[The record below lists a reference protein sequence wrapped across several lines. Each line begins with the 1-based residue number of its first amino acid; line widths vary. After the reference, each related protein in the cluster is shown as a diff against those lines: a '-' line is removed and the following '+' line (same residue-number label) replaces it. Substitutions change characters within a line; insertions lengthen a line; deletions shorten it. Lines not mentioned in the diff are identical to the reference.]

1 MADPVGQVSRA
12 RTALLVHCPFLGHLA
27 LRLRP
32 RLAALADRV
41 MTAAVAAD
49 GTLVLNADYVRD
61 LKPAEIAGLAAHE
74 VMHVALEHH
83 RRRGGREAVAWGLAA
98 DVAVNHVV
106 EVLCSSSAGRI
117 VLPPGALLEDELR
130 LLSAEEIYDL
140 MLEQDRPRSSEP
152 AGDLRDDLA
161 ETAEGRAA
169 FAGDAAAARRLA
181 AEWRVAVAQAA
192 QAHSA
197 AGRGS
202 LPGTVLRLIDG
213 VIGPP
218 KAPWNEIL
226 RRWIGDHARRQE
238 LTYLRPSRRS
248 ESAGV
253 LLPGPRRDNGLPDVA
268 VLIDSSGSVDAQRL
282 TSALSDLEAICSELG
297 LAVRALVFDAAVH
310 ADLELEEA
318 RELLSR
324 LKGGGGSDARPAFER
339 LAATGFTGLAIV
351 FTDGDLYTPADV
363 PEDLRDVLWVL
374 EDGDRRPPA
383 PWGDVLR
390 LPAAG
395 GAA

>member
-1 MADPVGQVSRA
+1 MGDPLASISRA
-12 RTALLVHCPFLGHLA
+12 RTTLLGHAVFLGHLA

-32 RLAALADRV
+32 RVALRGDRV
-41 MTAAVAAD
+41 RTAAVAAD
-49 GTLVLNADYVRD
+49 GTLVVNADYVR
-61 LKPAEIAGLAAHE
+61 GLRPPEVTGLVAHE

-83 RRRGGREAVAWGLAA
+83 RRQRGREAVAWGLAA

-106 EVLCSSSAGRI
+106 EVMCSSSASRI

-140 MLEQDRPRSSEP
+140 MLQQNRPRSSEP

-161 ETAEGRAA
+161 ETADGRAA
-169 FAGDAAAARRLA
+169 FAGDMAAARRLA

-192 QAHSA
+192 QAHAA

-202 LPGTVLRLIDG
+202 LPGSLQRLIEGLGASTLDW
-213 VIGPP
+213 
-218 KAPWNEIL
+218 KEQL
-226 RRWIGDHARRQE
+226 SRWLGDHARRQE
-238 LTYLRPSRRS
+238 LTYLRPGRRS
-248 ESAGV
+248 ESAEV
-253 LLPGPRRDNGLPDVA
+253 MLPGPRRDQGLPDV
-268 VLIDSSGSVDAQRL
+268 VVMLDTSGSMEDRRL
-282 TSALSDLEAICSELG
+282 TDALSEVEAICVELG

-318 RELLSR
+318 RELLGR

-339 LAATGFTGLAIV
+339 LAGTGAGGVAIV
-351 FTDGDLYTPADV
+351 FTDGDLCTPAEA
-363 PEDLRDVLWVL
+363 PEDLRGVLWVL
-374 EDGDRRPPA
+374 GDGDRPPA
-383 PWGDVLR
+383 SWGDVLR
-390 LPAAG
+390 LPLTR